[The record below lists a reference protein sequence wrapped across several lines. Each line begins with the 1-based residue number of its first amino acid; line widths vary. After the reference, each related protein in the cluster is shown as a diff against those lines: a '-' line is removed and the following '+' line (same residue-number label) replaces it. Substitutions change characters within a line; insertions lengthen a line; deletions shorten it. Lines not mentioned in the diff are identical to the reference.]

1 MTTRHRR
8 RWTGCGTALVTPFRR
23 NGSVDTDA
31 VRRLAKRQV
40 EAGVHFLVPCGT
52 TGEAPTLSAEEQRDI
67 VSTVADAAKGRVP
80 ILAGAGGYDTAA
92 VCRTASEM
100 ASAGADGLLSVTP
113 YYNKPSQEGL
123 YRHFATI
130 AESTPLPIVL
140 YDVPGRTGCQMTVE
154 TLARLAEI
162 PTIVGVKQAT
172 GNVTAMCE
180 ALEGTPDDF
189 IVLSG
194 DDALTLPLM
203 SVGGHGVIS
212 VVSNEAPADMARMV
226 ELAELGDFVGARAI
240 HCRLLRLM
248 LMNFVESNPIP
259 VKAAMAAM
267 GLIEAEYRL
276 PLVPPDPRSRARVI
290 DALALAGI
298 ESGQAVPASAAS

>member
-1 MTTRHRR
+1 
-8 RWTGCGTALVTPFRR
+8 
-23 NGSVDTDA
+23 
-31 VRRLAKRQV
+31 
-40 EAGVHFLVPCGT
+40 
-52 TGEAPTLSAEEQRDI
+52 
-67 VSTVADAAKGRVP
+67 
-80 ILAGAGGYDTAA
+80 
-92 VCRTASEM
+92 
-100 ASAGADGLLSVTP
+100 
-113 YYNKPSQEGL
+113 
-123 YRHFATI
+123 
-130 AESTPLPIVL
+130 
-140 YDVPGRTGCQMTVE
+140 
-154 TLARLAEI
+154 
-162 PTIVGVKQAT
+162 
-172 GNVTAMCE
+172 
-180 ALEGTPDDF
+180 
-189 IVLSG
+189 
-194 DDALTLPLM
+194 M